1 MTISLGDGPDVSVSK
16 PAPGAVAAPP
26 RGNPWKRAF
35 LGLLAI
41 AGAAG
46 WWTYSGSGW
55 ARDDREALPPNT
67 MAEPAPRS
75 GMMVTAEPVVFRSL
89 QRSLEAVGTLYGYEE
104 IVISSKVEGRVH
116 RVCTEVSDRVRPG
129 DCVLEIDPVDF
140 QLAVEQAQGNLEV
153 ELAKLGL
160 QTLPDD
166 RFEIKSVPTVMLA
179 QAQVDNAQAKYDRLK
194 RLAAENATTSSQL
207 DTALSELNI
216 AQAEHA
222 NQVLMAKSSLATV
235 KLRRSALAVAEQQL
249 TDARILAP
257 NLHRA
262 VPGLEGG
269 VSYVVTSRS
278 VSDGTFVKKGDE
290 ICRLAVDQTLKLRV
304 PVPERHSDQIKLGQT
319 VDVQTAAF
327 RDPFAGVVTLINPS
341 VDSKTRTFNVEVQVA
356 NADGRLK
363 PGSFAK
369 AIVHTTQSADSATVP
384 HSAIVTF
391 AGVTKL
397 FLSEEGQAREVL
409 VQPGM
414 QTREWIEIS
423 HPTLPRDAVVITS
436 GQSALANLTAVTIRS
451 ESKSDAAEGA
461 LRKPT
466 TVIAESQEAEQAP

>member
-1 MTISLGDGPDVSVSK
+1 MTNSPGSGPDAS
-16 PAPGAVAAPP
+16 APQRTHGATAPQP
-26 RGNPWKRAF
+26 RNPWKRAF

-41 AGAAG
+41 GATVG
-46 WWTYSGSGW
+46 WWVYSGSGW
-55 ARDDREALPPNT
+55 ARDDREALPPEV

-75 GMMVTAEPVVFRSL
+75 GIMVTAEPVVFRSL

-116 RVCTEVSDRVRPG
+116 RLCSEVSDRVRPG
-129 DCVLEIDPVDF
+129 NCVLEIDPVDF

-160 QTLPDD
+160 QALPDES
-166 RFEIKSVPTVMLA
+166 FEIKNVPTVMLA

-216 AQAEHA
+216 ALADHA
-222 NQVLMAKSSLATV
+222 NQVLMAKSSVATV

-249 TDARILAP
+249 ADARILAP
-257 NLHRA
+257 QLYRP
-262 VPGLEGG
+262 VPGMEGG

-290 ICRLAVDQTLKLRV
+290 ICRLAVDQTLKLRI

-319 VDVQTAAF
+319 ADVLTAAY
-327 RDPFAGVVTLINPS
+327 RDPFPGVVTLINPS
-341 VDSKTRTFNVEVQVA
+341 VDAKTRTFNVEVQVA
-356 NADGRLK
+356 NDAGRLK

-369 AIVHTTQSADSATVP
+369 ATVHTTQSTDSATVP
-384 HSAIVTF
+384 HSALVTF

-397 FLSEEGQAREVL
+397 FLSEGGQAREVL
-409 VQPGM
+409 VEPGM
-414 QTREWIEIS
+414 QTRDWVEIAS
-423 HPTLPRDAVVITS
+423 PPLGRDAVVITS
-436 GQSALANLTAVTIRS
+436 GQSALANMTAVTIRT
-451 ESKSDAAEGA
+451 ESASDASDAVP
-461 LRKPT
+461 RRPT
-466 TVIAESQEAEQAP
+466 TVMADSQDAEQAP